1 MPSLNEPHHDLKTLL
16 AEALELRNVDHEKL
30 AQLTGIS
37 ERYIWAIQNVELEKL
52 PPAPYV
58 RGYLKK
64 IAEVLHLDHDEI
76 WDLYRKELAH
86 KTSGRYDTLPENRFA
101 IRRISRTQIFWGV
114 TGVLLAAYLLV
125 NVGNLLG
132 TPNLRIT
139 NPAQV
144 ITTTSDSHIVVSGT
158 LDRQDKLTINGT
170 EVFID
175 TNGVFS
181 KDLPLQPGLNDITF
195 AAQRFLGRQI
205 SVTRQVIS
213 TATGTTTPASV
224 ITH

>member
-1 MPSLNEPHHDLKTLL
+1 MPGANEPHHDLKTLL
-16 AEALELRNVDHEKL
+16 GEALELRNVDHEKL

-64 IAEVLHLDHDEI
+64 IAEVLHLNHDEI

-101 IRRISRTQIFWGV
+101 IRRISRTQIFWGAV
-114 TGVLLAAYLLV
+114 GVFLALYLLV
-125 NVGNLLG
+125 NIGNLIG

-139 NPAQV
+139 NPAQP
-144 ITTTSDSHIVVSGT
+144 IATTTDSHIVVTGT

-175 TNGVFS
+175 ANSVFS
-181 KDLPLQPGLNDITF
+181 QDVPLQPGLNDITF
-195 AAQRFLGRQI
+195 IAQRFLGRNI
-205 SVTRQVIS
+205 SMTRQVIS
-213 TATGTTTPASV
+213 LSTGTTTPAV
-224 ITH
+224 IGTR